1 MREGVV
7 SRNMLD
13 ILAVLIDP
21 ESCDERLGKMNHG
34 DTFKHLFP
42 EQGSNKFGLFP
53 PRLLFVCIGVTRHLT
68 FSQTT
73 NFRFYQIERVYRPQF
88 QF

>member
-7 SRNMLD
+7 SRNTLD

-53 PRLLFVCIGVTRHLT
+53 PSFIC
-68 FSQTT
+68 
-73 NFRFYQIERVYRPQF
+73 VYRCYTSLNFFPNDKF
-88 QF
+88 